1 MQKARRKLIKG
12 ALAATV
18 VTTAGCGGSGGGGGG
33 GAVSGLGAGSPSI
46 FSVPSQSQAVM
57 SWQVCVEKSEREA
70 EAAQV
75 QTLTQVDDSF
85 LRGTLPVADGLITTT
100 PTSTQLVEGQ
110 FFLDGAGGWRQIVNG
125 GTGST
130 LTQWTRLTAEPRRV
144 QDMQVLLAIDVR
156 DGSIIQTRLEGPEGN
171 VATDSCWSSLKT
183 GAAKLV

>member
-33 GAVSGLGAGSPSI
+33 GAVSGLGSGSPSI

-70 EAAQV
+70 EAMQV

-85 LRGTLPVADGLITTT
+85 LRGTLPVADGLIT
-100 PTSTQLVEGQ
+100 PGTQPVEGQ
-110 FFLDGAGGWRQIVNG
+110 FFLDGAGRWRQIVNG

-156 DGSIIQTRLEGPEGN
+156 DGSIIQTRLEGPEGS
-171 VATDSCWSSLKT
+171 VATNSCWNSLKT

>member
-1 MQKARRKLIKG
+1 RRKLIKG

-18 VTTAGCGGSGGGGGG
+18 VTAAGCGGGGGG
-33 GAVSGLGAGSPSI
+33 GGGSAVSGLGSGSPSI

-57 SWQVCVEKSEREA
+57 SWQVCVEKSEGEA
-70 EAAQV
+70 EAMQV
-75 QTLTQVDDSF
+75 QTLTQVDDTF
-85 LRGTLPVADGLITTT
+85 VRGTLPVADGLIT
-100 PTSTQLVEGQ
+100 PTSTQPVEGQ
-110 FFLDGAGGWRQIVNG
+110 FFLDGTGRWRQIVNG
-125 GTGST
+125 GTSST

-171 VATDSCWSSLKT
+171 VATDSCWNSVKT